1 MALAPAGAADA
12 FAGKSVYFGASG
24 VLWAM
29 WYLQQAGVVSLR
41 IEPRDLIDRVLEAY
55 LDKPD
60 TGDVVPSYLL
70 GEVGILLVQWRL
82 TGSRAT
88 ADRLHDA
95 IARNIP
101 NPTNE
106 SLWAA
111 PGTMVG
117 ALHMLRWTD
126 DTRWRDLYLDNVE
139 QLWRTWLP
147 SEHAPCHVWTQ
158 DLYGNSCSSWAP
170 ATASPAMRTRCSAGR
185 RCCRLARARSFAMHA
200 IAQGERAK
208 VHYGARATRCG
219 RATPGSPCTYGTAC
233 RHPAAC
239 RPSTCWTSEARAMP
253 IALLRNVPAI
263 RLTYHRID
271 RPSERLP

>member
-1 MALAPAGAADA
+1 MLFNPDRHEPLAQIDWDAVRARAAIVDIVEDAQATLGTGIAWPWHPLEDADEGEPPA
-12 FAGKSVYFGASG
+12 KSLYFGAAG

-29 WYLQQAGVVSLR
+29 WYLQQIGAVSLR
-41 IEPRDLIDRVLEAY
+41 IEPRDLIDRVHEAY

-60 TGDVVPSYLL
+60 TGEVVPSYLL

-117 ALHMLRWTD
+117 ALHMLRWTGD
-126 DTRWRDLYLDNVE
+126 
-139 QLWRTWLP
+139 
-147 SEHAPCHVWTQ
+147 
-158 DLYGNSCSSWAP
+158 
-170 ATASPAMRTRCSAGR
+170 
-185 RCCRLARARSFAMHA
+185 AR
-200 IAQGERAK
+200 
-208 VHYGARATRCG
+208 
-219 RATPGSPCTYGTAC
+219 
-233 RHPAAC
+233 
-239 RPSTCWTSEARAMP
+239 
-253 IALLRNVPAI
+253 
-263 RLTYHRID
+263 
-271 RPSERLP
+271 